1 VKRLSGR
8 IVVGVVLLVLAVLF
22 TLNALDLE
30 VFKRVT
36 DFAAAWWPAAL
47 VVIGVVGLVS
57 GGSFGFNLVLA
68 LVGVALLAEKVL
80 GSDTF
85 SLGRFL
91 VPFVL
96 VVVAILVF
104 SSAFHARRPK
114 TSPASRDPGRPAGGE
129 EHVHVFSAF
138 GGHEAR
144 NASSAFRYA
153 EVTAIFGGSSL
164 DLRDATLAPEGAH
177 VEATALFGGADVVV
191 PEGWALEVT
200 STPIFGGVDNRT
212 VNPGKAADGQPTL
225 HVNAT
230 AVFGGVGIKNR
241 PDRER

>member
-1 VKRLSGR
+1 MKRLSGR

-22 TLNALDLE
+22 TLNALDLD
-30 VFKRVT
+30 VFQRIT
-36 DFAAAWWPAAL
+36 EFAATWWPAAL
-47 VVIGVVGLVS
+47 IVIGVVGLVS

-68 LVGVALLAEKVL
+68 LVGLGLLAEKVL

-96 VVVAILVF
+96 LVVAILVF
-104 SSAFHARRPK
+104 SSAFRTKRPR
-114 TSPASRDPGRPAGGE
+114 PAPAPSDPGRPASGE
-129 EHVHVFSAF
+129 EQVHVFSAF
-138 GGHEAR
+138 GGHDAR
-144 NASSAFRYA
+144 NASPAFRHA

-164 DLRDATLAPEGAH
+164 DLRDATIAPEGARI
-177 VEATALFGGADVVV
+177 EATALFGGAEVVV
-191 PEGWALEVT
+191 PEGWALEVA

-241 PDRER
+241 PDREK